1 MAHDLGRGIGE
12 QRLVAGNGAREDIV
26 DHHGRDGG
34 DEASRGREQGLRDAR
49 RHDGEIAGVALR
61 DRDETVHDAPD
72 RAEEA
77 DERRRR
83 ADGRQQAGAAHH
95 GAPGARLA
103 TRERGR
109 DALLDA
115 LGRQAGGS
123 AKLGCRRIE
132 ELREPCPPGGGRS
145 YSALEARGR
154 EQGCEAAPRGAL
166 RHHELEGLA
175 SHTVQVTSDAKT
187 RPSMTSFTTIGVEK
201 HPPRGKVM
209 RQARQPSLLGSAGRR
224 SGDAGH
230 RGGGD
235 GEPMTPAA

>member
-1 MAHDLGRGIGE
+1 MHGGGHLDLAIAASIGPVEIARNMAHDLGRGIGE

-132 ELREPCPPGGGRS
+132 ELREPLAAGEDVEIGGCCFCKLS
-145 YSALEARGR
+145 RGFR
-154 EQGCEAAPRGAL
+154 
-166 RHHELEGLA
+166 
-175 SHTVQVTSDAKT
+175 
-187 RPSMTSFTTIGVEK
+187 
-201 HPPRGKVM
+201 
-209 RQARQPSLLGSAGRR
+209 
-224 SGDAGH
+224 
-230 RGGGD
+230 
-235 GEPMTPAA
+235 